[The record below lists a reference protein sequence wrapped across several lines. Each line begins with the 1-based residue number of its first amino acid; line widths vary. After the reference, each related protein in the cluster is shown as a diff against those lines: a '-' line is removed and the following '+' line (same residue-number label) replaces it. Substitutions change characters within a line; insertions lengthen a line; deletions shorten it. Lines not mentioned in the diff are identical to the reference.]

1 MKLPLSLFLIRGTT
15 DMSFGLLLLLG
26 VLGVAVCTDLIAGRI
41 SNKLILSGMAGALS
55 FQAVAGGGYGVLSAA
70 AGGIG
75 LSAAFAGMAVGF
87 AALFPLYLLRAMGA
101 GDVKL
106 MMVVGAF
113 LGPLQTLGAVVL
125 TFVAGGVLA
134 LAMALWQRSLG
145 QMLTNLRFMLTT
157 SVVRAAGGSS
167 PRFEPLQHTA
177 GRMPYAVA
185 IAAGTL
191 LQLVLVRSG
200 GWALS

>member
-1 MKLPLSLFLIRGTT
+1 
-15 DMSFGLLLLLG
+15 MSFGLLLLLL
-26 VLGVAVCTDLIAGRI
+26 VLGVALGTDLAAGRI
-41 SNKLILSGMAGALS
+41 SNGLVLSGLSGALG
-55 FQAVAGGGYGVLSAA
+55 FQVLADSGSGVLSST
-70 AGGIG
+70 AGSIG
-75 LSAAFAGMAVGF
+75 LWAAFAGMLVGF
-87 AALFPLYLLRAMGA
+87 AALVPFYLLRAMGA

-125 TFVAGGVLA
+125 TFVAGGMIA
-134 LAMALWQRSLG
+134 LVIAIWQRSLG
-145 QMLTNLRFMLTT
+145 RVLINLRFMLTT
-157 SVVRAAGGSS
+157 SMVRAVGGDS
-167 PRFEPLQHTA
+167 PRLEPLQHTA
-177 GRMPYAVA
+177 GRMPYALA

>member
-1 MKLPLSLFLIRGTT
+1 
-15 DMSFGLLLLLG
+15 MSFGLLLLLL
-26 VLGVAVCTDLIAGRI
+26 VLSIALCTDLATGRI
-41 SNKLILSGMAGALS
+41 SNGLILFGMAGALA
-55 FQAVAGGGYGVLSAA
+55 FQAVADGGDGVLSVA

-75 LSAAFAGMAVGF
+75 LGAAFAGMALGF
-87 AALFPLYLLRAMGA
+87 TALFPFYLLRAMGA

-113 LGPLQTLGAVVL
+113 LGPLQTVGAVVL
-125 TFVAGGVLA
+125 TFAAGGVLA

-145 QMLTNLRFMLTT
+145 RMLNNLRFMLTT
-157 SVVRAAGGSS
+157 SMVRAAGGDSH
-167 PRFEPLQHTA
+167 RLEPLQHTA
-177 GRMPYAVA
+177 GRMPYALA

>member
-1 MKLPLSLFLIRGTT
+1 MSTELVSLVGVLVIATFCDLRTRRIPN
-15 DMSFGLLLLLG
+15 SLVLAGLLAALSVHVLAEPGRGLL
-26 VLGVAVCTDLIAGRI
+26 ATEP
-41 SNKLILSGMAGALS
+41 GALGLS
-55 FQAVAGGGYGVLSAA
+55 TALAGIAVA
-70 AGGIG
+70 
-75 LSAAFAGMAVGF
+75 F

-113 LGPLQTLGAVVL
+113 LGPQQTFGAAML

-134 LAMALWQRSLG
+134 LAMALWQRSFA
-145 QMLTNLRFMLTT
+145 QLTLNLRFMLTT
-157 SVVRAAGGSS
+157 SMVRLAGGDS
-167 PRFEPLQHTA
+167 PRFEPLAQTA

-191 LQLVLVRSG
+191 LQLALVRSG

>member
-1 MKLPLSLFLIRGTT
+1 
-15 DMSFGLLLLLG
+15 MSFGLLLLLA
-26 VLGVAVCTDLIAGRI
+26 VLGVALGTDLTAGKI
-41 SNKLILSGMAGALS
+41 SNRLILSGISGALV
-55 FQAVAGGGYGVLSAA
+55 FQAVANGGDGVLSVT
-70 AGGIG
+70 AGSVG
-75 LSAAFAGMAVGF
+75 LWAAFTGMTVGF
-87 AALFPLYLLRAMGA
+87 VALFPLYLLRAMGA

-113 LGPLQTLGAVVL
+113 LGPLQTFGVVVL
-125 TFVAGGVLA
+125 TFVVGGVLA

-145 QMLTNLRFMLTT
+145 QTMTNLRFMLT
-157 SVVRAAGGSS
+157 SSMVRAAGGES
-167 PRFEPLQHTA
+167 PRLEPLQHTA

-185 IAAGTL
+185 IAAGTV

>member
-1 MKLPLSLFLIRGTT
+1 
-15 DMSFGLLLLLG
+15 MSFGLLLLLLL
-26 VLGVAVCTDLIAGRI
+26 LGFALCTDLAAGKI
-41 SNKLILSGMAGALS
+41 SNGLILSGLAGALG
-55 FQAVAGGGYGVLSAA
+55 FQALAGGGSSVLSAT
-70 AGGIG
+70 AGSIG
-75 LSAAFAGMAVGF
+75 LGAAFAGIAVGF
-87 AALFPLYLLRAMGA
+87 AALFPFYLLRAMGA

-125 TFVAGGVLA
+125 TFVAGGVIA

-145 QMLTNLRFMLTT
+145 RMLINLRFMLTT
-157 SVVRAAGGSS
+157 SMVRAAGGSS
-167 PRFEPLQHTA
+167 PRLEPLQHTA
-177 GRMPYAVA
+177 GRMPYALA